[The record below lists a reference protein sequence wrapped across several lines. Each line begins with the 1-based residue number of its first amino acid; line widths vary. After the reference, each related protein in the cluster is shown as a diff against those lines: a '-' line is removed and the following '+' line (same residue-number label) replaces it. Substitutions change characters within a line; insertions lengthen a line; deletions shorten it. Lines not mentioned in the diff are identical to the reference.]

1 MKQAGEQILSMF
13 CFFFV
18 KPSTLRKVAS
28 VKKENFFSINEKK
41 FGCNQPGKKFHF
53 NFFFEELKK

>member
-18 KPSTLRKVAS
+18 KPSTFRKVAS
-28 VKKENFFSINEKK
+28 VKKENFFEH
-41 FGCNQPGKKFHF
+41 Q
-53 NFFFEELKK
+53 